1 MSITRDAI
9 EAAMS
14 KLPPESHRLLLWLCT
29 GQTPALEH
37 QKGRPA

>member
-29 GQTPALEH
+29 GQTPALE
-37 QKGRPA
+37 QKGQR